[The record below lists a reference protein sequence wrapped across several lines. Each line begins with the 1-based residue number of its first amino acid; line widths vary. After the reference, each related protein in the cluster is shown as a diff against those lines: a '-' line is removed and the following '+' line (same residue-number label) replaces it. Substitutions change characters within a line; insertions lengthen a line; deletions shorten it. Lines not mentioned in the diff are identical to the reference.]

1 MKKLLISTVVLGAA
15 SLNAQFYSEIK
26 TGAVI
31 SQKADLA
38 YKTGFQ
44 GSLECGYKYNT
55 WRTGF
60 ELLFNQYSPQ
70 KIEDGADNIFQDAIY
85 NFENHSFK
93 SCRFRNVAAMCNV
106 YYDYTINEKWSTY
119 IGCGFGALHM
129 QYRFNGDL
137 LLDPGFKAH
146 QFSKTL
152 LTAQVLLGVSYSIN
166 EHWQVSMGYRCLKAE
181 NGFMPR
187 ANKRGVINENA
198 YIKPIKTPFM
208 HTLECG
214 LRYNF

>member
-1 MKKLLISTVVLGAA
+1 MKKLLISTLILGTA

-31 SQKADLA
+31 NQKADIA

-44 GSLECGYKYNT
+44 GALECGYKYNT
-55 WRTGF
+55 WRAGF
-60 ELLFNQYSPQ
+60 ELLFNQYRPQ
-70 KIEDGADNIFQDAIY
+70 KIEDDADNEFKDAIY
-85 NFENHSFK
+85 NFDDRSFK
-93 SCRFRNVAAMCNV
+93 ACRFRNIAAMCNI

-119 IGCGFGALHM
+119 IGCGLGALHM

-137 LLDPGFKAH
+137 GADPKDY
-146 QFSKTL
+146 QFSKTFL
-152 LTAQVLLGVSYSIN
+152 AAQVLLGISYSIN

-187 ANKRGVINENA
+187 ANKRGEIPQVM
-198 YIKPIKTPFM
+198 YKKPIKTPFM